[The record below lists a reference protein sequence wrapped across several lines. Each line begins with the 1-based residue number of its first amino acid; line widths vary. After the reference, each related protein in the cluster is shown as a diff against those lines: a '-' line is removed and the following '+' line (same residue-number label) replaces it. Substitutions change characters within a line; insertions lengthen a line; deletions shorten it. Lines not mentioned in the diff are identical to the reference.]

1 MMHPPSAILHI
12 WSSNALD
19 PPGSLPVPCSLYVAE
34 TCTVILGVML
44 QYMIDTEGF
53 TYDAAFSRIR
63 SVRQAAE
70 PNHGFISQLRSY
82 EKKYRSQDGVGRASE
97 AATNASAALSILADK
112 ANYASV

>member
-1 MMHPPSAILHI
+1 
-12 WSSNALD
+12 
-19 PPGSLPVPCSLYVAE
+19 
-34 TCTVILGVML
+34 ML

-53 TYDAAFSRIR
+53 TYDAAFSRIK
-63 SVRQAAE
+63 SMRQAAE
-70 PNHGFISQLRSY
+70 PNDGFTSQLRSY